1 MSSPPSFEDLPPV
14 RVRIGQRPDHVRWFR
29 SLPRT
34 GEWVNFAPP
43 GMPRDDYEV
52 DWVLHWAVDP
62 DDDDHPAVTIEIQLV
77 DPEG

>member
-1 MSSPPSFEDLPPV
+1 MSTSPERQIPV
-14 RVRIGQRPDHVRWFR
+14 RVRIGQRPDHVRWFGVV
-29 SLPRT
+29 PRT

-52 DWVLHWAVDP
+52 DWVLHWAIDR
-62 DDDDHPAVTIEIQLV
+62 DDDEDPEVTIEIQLI

>member
-1 MSSPPSFEDLPPV
+1 VSSTPDARVPA

-29 SLPRT
+29 VVPRT

-43 GMPRDDYEV
+43 GMSRDDYEV
-52 DWVLHWAVDP
+52 DWVMHWAVDP
-62 DDDDHPAVTIEIQLV
+62 DDADQPDVTIEIQLV